1 MRGRNSKKIQARQ
14 RMVVTSCLSHAALI
28 NLAVFLVFCLPWTLT
43 HHEKIGRTLTKETMP
58 VAWQFAKDNQWY
70 HNHFSSSNGTR
81 YSIFGMFFS
90 VPSIYW
96 NSMESGHVSPPF
108 INTLL
113 NECYNIHA
121 FIAPGDVILKKE
133 GDGSLTITDKHLRPL
148 PGYHVSVKQFNQAMD
163 CLNRYFKK

>member
-1 MRGRNSKKIQARQ
+1 MLFRS
-14 RMVVTSCLSHAALI
+14 
-28 NLAVFLVFCLPWTLT
+28 
-43 HHEKIGRTLTKETMP
+43 
-58 VAWQFAKDNQWY
+58 QWY

-96 NSMESGHVSPPF
+96 NSMESGHVSPSF

-113 NECYNIHA
+113 NEGYNIHA

-133 GDGSLTITDKHLRPL
+133 GDGSMTITDKHLRPL
-148 PGYHVSVKQFNQAMD
+148 PGYHVNVKQFNQAMD